1 MRNKMVALLA
11 ALLLTIGVSVAGPQ
25 QAHATT
31 RRYGTV
37 YCSGG
42 SVVWNDSAVVG
53 IWIDQP
59 GGRSGWAS
67 FWRTSRWSSGWSYDF
82 VNDAPYQIRVG
93 CGNTPQAWQSTN
105 LGRYVT
111 PSWASN
117 DYVCDVGRRLCALA

>member
-1 MRNKMVALLA
+1 MVALLA
-11 ALLLTIGVSVAGPQ
+11 ALLLAIGVSVVGPQ

-82 VNDAPYQIRVG
+82 VNDAPTRFELAAE
-93 CGNTPQAWQSTN
+93 TLRKP
-105 LGRYVT
+105 GRART
-111 PSWASN
+111 WA
-117 DYVCDVGRRLCALA
+117 GM